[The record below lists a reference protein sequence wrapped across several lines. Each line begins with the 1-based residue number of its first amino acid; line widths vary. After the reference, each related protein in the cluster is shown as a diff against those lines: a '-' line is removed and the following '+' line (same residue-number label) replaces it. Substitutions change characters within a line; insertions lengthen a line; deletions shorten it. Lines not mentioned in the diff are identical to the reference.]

1 MNGDT
6 IAHLHAFILAGG
18 SGARLWPLSRE
29 LAPKQ
34 LLSVFGGESLIRQAV
49 RRVSDLV
56 EPESRH
62 ILTGENL
69 AEEIRSHLATSADL
83 GAIEILAEPVARN
96 TAPAIALAAAYAQR
110 LDSSAIVFVLP
121 SDHLLQGGPAW
132 ERAVRDAAAAAA
144 AGELVTIGLEPRS
157 PETGFGYIKSGDAS
171 QASGALRVER
181 FVEKPD
187 AETARSFLEQGGYLW
202 NSGML
207 LARADVIL
215 AELRDAGADG
225 GAIADAA
232 TTVAALPPREWN
244 TDSAR
249 EAFAALPRVPF
260 DTAVLEVSDRVSV
273 VPVDLDWSDVGSLIA
288 LKELAQAD
296 ARGNVLVGNTVDVD
310 SHDVI
315 SYSGD
320 RLVATLGLSDIIV
333 VDTADATLV
342 AARDRAQDVR
352 LVVDALKATGAR
364 EAVESRTMSRPWG
377 GWTLL
382 LRTPEFQIKSIHVE
396 PGRRLSLQSHKHRSE
411 HWVVVEGCAV
421 VERDGEMIELATNE
435 STYIAAGVRHRLT
448 NSGENLLRIIEVAV
462 GDYLGEDDIVRYEDD
477 WGRGGD
483 EHND

>member
-1 MNGDT
+1 MSADF
-6 IAHLHAFILAGG
+6 IPHLHAFILAGG

-34 LLSVFGGESLIRQAV
+34 LLSVFGGESLIIQAV

-56 EPESRH
+56 ASDSRH
-62 ILTGENL
+62 ILTGETL
-69 AEEIRSHLATSADL
+69 AEEIRSHLATPPDI
-83 GAIEILAEPVARN
+83 GPIEILAEPIARN
-96 TAPAIALAAAYAQR
+96 TAPAIALAAAYAHR
-110 LDSSAIVFVLP
+110 LDSRAIIFVLP

-132 ERAVRDAAAAAA
+132 QNAVRDAATAAD

-157 PETGFGYIKSGDAS
+157 PETGFGYIKCSEPSGS
-171 QASGALRVER
+171 PRALRVER

-187 AETARSFLEQGGYLW
+187 AATARTFLEQGGYLW

-207 LARADVIL
+207 VARADVVL
-215 AELRDAGADG
+215 AELRAASAEGA
-225 GAIADAA
+225 AIADAA
-232 TTVAALPPREWN
+232 IAVAALSPREWN
-244 TDSAR
+244 SPDALN
-249 EAFAALPRVPF
+249 AFAALPRVPF

-273 VPVDLDWSDVGSLIA
+273 IPVDLDWSDVGSLIA
-288 LKELAQAD
+288 LKQLGTPD
-296 ARGNVLVGNTVDVD
+296 AGGNVLVGNTVDVD

-315 SYSGD
+315 SYSSD
-320 RLVATLGLSDIIV
+320 RLVATLGLSDVIV

-352 LVVDALKATGAR
+352 LIVDALKATGAC

-382 LRTPEFQIKSIHVE
+382 MRTPEFQIKSIQVE
-396 PGRRLSLQSHKHRSE
+396 SGRRLSLQSHKHRAE
-411 HWVVVEGCAV
+411 HWVVVEGRAT
-421 VERDGEMIELATNE
+421 VERDGESVVLETNE
-435 STYIAAGVRHRLT
+435 STYIEAGVRHRLA
-448 NSGENLLRIIEVAV
+448 NNGESMLRIIEVAV

-483 EHND
+483 